1 MSAKFPLPKKD
12 SRTIIVGK
20 TGCGKTTLATK
31 LLNLYGRV
39 FVLDSKAE
47 LRLKNY
53 IVFNTLDKV
62 QSAKYNRIIYSPN
75 ASELLNKET
84 IDDFFAY
91 VYNQRDCCVYI
102 DELLSITQHQFD
114 IGYHLK
120 AILTRGRSRNIACI
134 MSTQSPMRLPHYV
147 LSQAEYY
154 YVFQLRLPQDRKRI
168 YEITGLSEEKQ
179 QSLRKYEFLCA
190 TEFEIYDTKFRL
202 KI

>member
-1 MSAKFPLPKKD
+1 MVKFPLPEKN

-20 TGCGKTTLATK
+20 TGSGKTTLAIR
-31 LLNLYGRV
+31 LLELYSNV

-53 IVFNTLDKV
+53 VVCNTFEQIQKT
-62 QSAKYNRIIYSPN
+62 KYNRIIYAPN
-75 ASELLNKET
+75 ASELLDKSV
-84 IDDFFAY
+84 IDDFFSY
-91 VYNQRDCCVYI
+91 IYDQKNCCIYI

-114 IGYHLK
+114 LTYHLK

-154 YVFQLRLPQDRKRI
+154 YVFQLRLPQDRRKI
-168 YEITGLSEEKQ
+168 YEITGLDEERQK
-179 QSLRKYEFLCA
+179 SLRKYEFLCA
-190 TEFEIYDTKFRL
+190 TEFEIYNKKFKL
-202 KI
+202 EI